1 MRIKYLSIPFLFI
14 LGAMLISSHIFFL
27 TVGKTYQIWWA
38 DIILHFSGGFF
49 IGLVALWFLFNRLN
63 LPVQKE
69 VLPYYIILISIISFT
84 ALIGV
89 LWEFYEY
96 IMDLITGYKSYS
108 IVVMQENMK
117 DTMSDLF
124 LDLLGAAVSSIF
136 LKFKKKVN

>member
-14 LGAMLISSHIFFL
+14 LGLMLIFSHIFFL
-27 TVGKTYQIWWA
+27 TAGKTYEIWWI
-38 DIILHFSGGFF
+38 DMVLHFSGGFF
-49 IGLVALWFLFNRLN
+49 IGLVALWLLFNYLN
-63 LPVQKE
+63 LPIQKE
-69 VLPYYIILISIISFT
+69 ALPYYIILVFIVSFT

-124 LDLLGAAVSSIF
+124 LDLLGAAISSVF
-136 LKFKKKVN
+136 LKFKKKY